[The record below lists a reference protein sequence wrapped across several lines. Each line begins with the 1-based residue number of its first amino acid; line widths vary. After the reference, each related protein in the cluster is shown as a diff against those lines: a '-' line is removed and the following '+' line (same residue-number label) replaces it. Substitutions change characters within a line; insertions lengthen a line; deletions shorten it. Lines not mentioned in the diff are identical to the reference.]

1 MCNLLRSEF
10 GDLDILAKIS
20 YRLLKLSLAILIC
33 LVQLKGTVILLMPF
47 LVMQDIFLLGLET
60 TGMFKLEKNEVR
72 DEPFNLDKLITI

>member
-20 YRLLKLSLAILIC
+20 YRLLRLSLTILIC

-60 TGMFKLEKNEVR
+60 TGTFKLEKNEVR